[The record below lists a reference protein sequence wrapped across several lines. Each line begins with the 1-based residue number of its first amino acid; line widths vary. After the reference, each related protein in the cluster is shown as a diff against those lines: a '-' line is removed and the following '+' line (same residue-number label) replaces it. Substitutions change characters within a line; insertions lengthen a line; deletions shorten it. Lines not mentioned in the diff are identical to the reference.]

1 MDFHNKNEFQL
12 FDQSILG
19 RITFGIYDTFSTCQ
33 CRKQFAYISPMLA
46 KDFKSEKFMLVKCIF
61 INSSHLKNLFE
72 SKHTIQIAYKTV
84 TVILLITQMK

>member
-19 RITFGIYDTFSTCQ
+19 RFTFGIYDTFSTCQ

-46 KDFKSEKFMLVKCIF
+46 KNFKSEIFKLVKYIF
-61 INSSHLKNLFE
+61 INSSHLKNLLKF
-72 SKHTIQIAYKTV
+72 KHTIQIAYKTV
-84 TVILLITQMK
+84 TVTPLITQMK